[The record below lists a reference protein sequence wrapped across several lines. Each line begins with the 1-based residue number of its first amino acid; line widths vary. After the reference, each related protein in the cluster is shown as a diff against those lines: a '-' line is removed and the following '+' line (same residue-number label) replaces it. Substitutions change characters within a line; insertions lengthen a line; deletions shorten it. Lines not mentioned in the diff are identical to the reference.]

1 MSVEAL
7 AQTIVERERLSR
19 STVVRRSI
27 LSRDRLI
34 QVSFI
39 ALILVG
45 WQLLGNHEGDFFL
58 APPTSVFRTAVD
70 EIPTSQ
76 FWSLLGETSKG
87 IAMGFVIAAVL
98 GVLIGIL
105 MGTYRSVATALNPI
119 ISAGYVIPEAAIVPL
134 LIVWFGLG
142 NSPRVI
148 AVVLFAIFEI
158 IVTTYTGVRNADAML
173 NDVGRSFGASPRQLF
188 VKVTMPGALPFIFAG
203 LRIGAARAVKG
214 MVVAELLFAATGIGG
229 AIQLSANAFR
239 TDRVMFYVFVVT
251 VIGVSFSSAVQLV
264 ERLWMRSWH
273 ESYRQQT

>member
-1 MSVEAL
+1 MIRTAV
-7 AQTIVERERLSR
+7 VERELLPRRTALRRNLASR
-19 STVVRRSI
+19 QRV
-27 LSRDRLI
+27 I
-34 QVSFI
+34 QVTFI
-39 ALILVG
+39 LLVLVG
-45 WQLLGNHEGDFFL
+45 WQLLGDHEGDFFL

-70 EIPTSQ
+70 ELPTSA
-76 FWSLLGETSKG
+76 FWSTLGTTAKG
-87 IAMGFVIAAVL
+87 IALGFVIAAVL

-105 MGTYRSVATALNPI
+105 MGTYRTVATALNPI
-119 ISAGYVIPEAAIVPL
+119 VSAGYVIPEAAIVPL

-142 NSPRVI
+142 DTPRVI

-158 IVTTYTGVRNADAML
+158 IVTTYTGVRNSDAML
-173 NDVGRSFGASPRQLF
+173 NDVVRSFGATPRQLF

-239 TDRVMFYVFVVT
+239 TDRVMFYVVVVT

-264 ERLWMRSWH
+264 EKLWMRRWH
-273 ESYRQQT
+273 ESYRQQA

>member
-1 MSVEAL
+1 MIRTAV
-7 AQTIVERERLSR
+7 VERELLPRRTALRRNLVSR
-19 STVVRRSI
+19 QRV
-27 LSRDRLI
+27 I
-34 QVSFI
+34 QVAFV
-39 ALILVG
+39 ALVLVG

-70 EIPTSQ
+70 ELPTSA
-76 FWSLLGETSKG
+76 FWSTLGTTAKG
-87 IAMGFVIAAVL
+87 IVLGFVIAAVL

-105 MGTYRSVATALNPI
+105 MGTYRTVATALNPI
-119 ISAGYVIPEAAIVPL
+119 VSAGYVIPEAAIVPL

-142 NSPRVI
+142 DTPRVI

-158 IVTTYTGVRNADAML
+158 IVTTYTGVRNSDAML
-173 NDVGRSFGASPRQLF
+173 NDVVRSFGATPRQLF

-239 TDRVMFYVFVVT
+239 TDRVMFYVVVVT
-251 VIGVSFSSAVQLV
+251 VIGVSFSSAVQLI
-264 ERLWMRSWH
+264 EKLWMRKWH
-273 ESYRQQT
+273 ESYRQQA